1 MSRVS
6 EARFVVVMSVT
17 VMLALAAGAASAQDE
32 ELLPPSLDED
42 IAPEERT
49 GEEVDAEAEPKQEKV
64 PEPTS
69 ASQVT
74 TEEKSGAS
82 PKESD
87 SPPTP
92 ALATEG
98 VPVSGNPTSGYAAPD
113 GTRVP
118 ARGAV
123 SSGGLARLP
132 ATGGAPRS
140 LASPEEHTEVFASRT
155 GQSSGISSER
165 TA

>member
-69 ASQVT
+69 ASEAP

-87 SPPTP
+87 SPLTP
-92 ALATEG
+92 PLLLRASRSVAT
-98 VPVSGNPTSGYAAPD
+98 PRA
-113 GTRVP
+113 GTRHPTVLAYP
-118 ARGAV
+118 L
-123 SSGGLARLP
+123 GL
-132 ATGGAPRS
+132 S
-140 LASPEEHTEVFASRT
+140 LLVA
-155 GQSSGISSER
+155 
-165 TA
+165 

>member
-1 MSRVS
+1 MARVR
-6 EARFVVVMSVT
+6 EARFVVVMAVT
-17 VMLALAAGAASAQDE
+17 VMLVLATGAASAQDE
-32 ELLPPSLDED
+32 ELLPPSLDKD

-49 GEEVDAEAEPKQEKV
+49 GEEVGTEAEPKQEKV
-64 PEPTS
+64 SEPTA
-69 ASQVT
+69 ASEAP
-74 TEEKSGAS
+74 TEEKSEAS

-92 ALATEG
+92 PLASEG

-118 ARGAV
+118 AGAV

-140 LASPEEHTEVFASRT
+140 LAGPEEHTEIFASRT